1 MRRLSGICGTFSHV
15 TARGGSRKPEHPD
28 TLGSRNNLAGAYYA
42 QGRYNEAARHYEET
56 LSVS

>member
-1 MRRLSGICGTFSHV
+1 MASERLHRQK
-15 TARGGSRKPEHPD
+15 AEHPD